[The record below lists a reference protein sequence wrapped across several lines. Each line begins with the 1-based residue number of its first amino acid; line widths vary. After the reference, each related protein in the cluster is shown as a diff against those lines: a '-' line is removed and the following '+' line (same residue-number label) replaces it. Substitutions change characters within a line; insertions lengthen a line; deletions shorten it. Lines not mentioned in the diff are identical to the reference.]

1 MCFKRRTSLPAGFT
15 HRGNSTRYVLC
26 SSNQSHSNITTPQEI
41 QSLPTKQMKICLPR
55 RKSFM
60 IGDCCKWT
68 AHLCSYA
75 NQKYTP
81 WTPQHKK
88 YSKEPSLWGCEA
100 PSGSDMT
107 QNASTH
113 RLLLQIHAATQDFF
127 PKTPC
132 DTFTVIYY
140 PAILSYPSAL
150 KVSNEICCNVFY
162 NWVSQDLNL
171 PLSTIHSVPPQQ
183 KVHTENTHCKSWLQ
197 TIVWI

>member
-68 AHLCSYA
+68 AHLYSYA

-88 YSKEPSLWGCEA
+88 ILQRAFTVRIWSTLWVRHDTECFNPQTIITDPRCYTRFLPKDSLWYIHC
-100 PSGSDMT
+100 
-107 QNASTH
+107 H
-113 RLLLQIHAATQDFF
+113 LL
-127 PKTPC
+127 PC
-132 DTFTVIYY
+132 DSV
-140 PAILSYPSAL
+140 LSIS
-150 KVSNEICCNVFY
+150 S
-162 NWVSQDLNL
+162 
-171 PLSTIHSVPPQQ
+171 
-183 KVHTENTHCKSWLQ
+183 KSL
-197 TIVWI
+197 